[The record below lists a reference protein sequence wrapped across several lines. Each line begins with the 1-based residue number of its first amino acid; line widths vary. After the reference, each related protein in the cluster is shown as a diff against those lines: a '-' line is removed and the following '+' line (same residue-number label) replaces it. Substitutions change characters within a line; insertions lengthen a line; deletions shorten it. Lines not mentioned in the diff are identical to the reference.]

1 MMVDVRT
8 LVFCNALVTT
18 CLAAAL
24 LIYRASHKTYPG
36 YSAWTAGTCLLAAGY
51 LTLVLR
57 TAMPLWLNIL
67 LATGGFAVG
76 GLLRLEGIRSFLGR
90 RRVPRMIYG
99 APVALLAVQA
109 YYFYVRDDISVR
121 TLAVSVFLAVVCFA
135 ITWAILQP
143 DTRGRTFFRMFG
155 GLHLGLGLVLVI
167 RAQQLLAH
175 PQYGLFDPVAVQIF
189 FFVVVTIFEVGIGFS
204 FIMLNTERLEAEVRS
219 SHDSLQ
225 AALQDLQR
233 SVSEVKVLS
242 GLLPICAS
250 CKKIRDDQGYWR
262 QLEAYVRDHSE
273 AEFTHGICP
282 ECTVTLFPRV
292 RRPKVGT

>member
-1 MMVDVRT
+1 MVDVRT

-57 TAMPLWLNIL
+57 VVTPLWLNIL
-67 LATGGFAVG
+67 FTTSSFSAGA
-76 GLLRLEGIRSFLGR
+76 LLRLQGIRSFLR
-90 RRVPRMIYG
+90 RRRMPRMIYVT
-99 APVALLAVQA
+99 PVPLLAVQA

-121 TLAVSVFLAVVCFA
+121 TLAVSLFLAIVCFA
-135 ITWAILQP
+135 IVWAILQP
-143 DTRGRTFFRMFG
+143 DTRGRSFFRIFG
-155 GLHLGLGLVLVI
+155 GLHLGLGLVLMI
-167 RAQQLLAH
+167 RAQLLLAH

-189 FFVVVTIFEVGIGFS
+189 FFVLITVFEVGIGFS
-204 FIMLNTERLEAEVRS
+204 FIMLNTERLEAEVQS
-219 SHDSLQ
+219 SRDSLQ

-250 CKKIRDDQGYWR
+250 CKRICDNQGQWR

-273 AEFTHGICP
+273 AEFSHGICP
-282 ECTVTLFPRV
+282 ECAAKLFPGAR
-292 RRPKVGT
+292 KAQVGT